1 MFTVDL
7 KKIVSAF
14 ALTLAAMTA
23 AHAQDGS
30 GYPNKPVRLIIPFA
44 PGGGAD
50 YFGRLLG
57 ERLSTRLGQPVVVD
71 NRGGAGGAVGTEFAA
86 RAAPD
91 GYTLVFVSNGFSI
104 SPAVSKV
111 QYDPME
117 DFAPIARVVDTAM
130 VLAVNPSVQA
140 KDLRELVAYA
150 KANPDRLSYGS
161 SGVGGAAHLA
171 TEEFL
176 VSNGV
181 KMVHV
186 PYKGTGPAN
195 TALVGGEIQVNV
207 GDTGAVHQMI
217 QAGRVKAL
225 AIGSRQR
232 SPLLPS
238 VPTTAEAGFPDAKFA
253 IWYGLLAPKGTA
265 PAIVERLNREV
276 NAILATPEVTSAF
289 TNRFAATA
297 GGSPADFAAS
307 IRAEYA
313 SWKRFAE
320 RTGTKP

>member
-1 MFTVDL
+1 MFALV
-7 KKIVSAF
+7 KKVLSAF
-14 ALTLAAMTA
+14 ALTLATA
-23 AHAQDGS
+23 FAAQAQDAS
-30 GYPNKPVRLIIPFA
+30 SYPSRPVKLIIPFA

-50 YFGRLLG
+50 YFGRLVG
-57 ERLSTRLGQPVVVD
+57 ERLATRLGQPVVVD
-71 NRGGAGGAVGTEFAA
+71 NRGGAGGAVGTEVAA

-130 VLAVNPSVQA
+130 VLAINPSVPA
-140 KDLRELVAYA
+140 KDLKELVAYA
-150 KANPDRLSYGS
+150 KANPDKLSYGS

-176 VSNGV
+176 VANGIR
-181 KMVHV
+181 MVHV

-217 QAGRVKAL
+217 QAGRVRAL
-225 AIGSRQR
+225 AIGSRER
-232 SPLLPS
+232 SSLLPS

-253 IWYGLLAPKGTA
+253 IWYGLLAPKGTP

-276 NAILATPEVTSAF
+276 NAILATSEVTAAM
-289 TNRFAATA
+289 TNRFAVPA
-297 GGSPADFAAS
+297 GGSTADFATS
-307 IRAEYA
+307 IRTEYA
-313 SWKRFAE
+313 NWKRFAE
-320 RTGTKP
+320 RGGTKP